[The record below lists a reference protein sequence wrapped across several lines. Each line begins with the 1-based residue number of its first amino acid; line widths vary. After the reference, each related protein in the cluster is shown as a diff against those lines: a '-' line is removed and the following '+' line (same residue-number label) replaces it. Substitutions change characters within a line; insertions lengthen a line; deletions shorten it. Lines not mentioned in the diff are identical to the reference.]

1 MRVRPKVYFT
11 KIITPQKL
19 IEMFEILKKPLKGK
33 VAVKVHSGE
42 KGNQN
47 FLRPEF
53 LKPIVDHVKG
63 TIVECNCAYP
73 GARNTTEKHIQLMKE
88 HGWSEHFKVDILDSE
103 ADITLDIPDGLLI
116 KKNFI
121 GKNTLNYDSCLL
133 ISHFKGH
140 GMGGFGG
147 ALKQLSI
154 GFGSSAGKSYQHSA
168 GKTANQSVV
177 WSNTC
182 TDKEF
187 KEAMAD
193 AALSIVR
200 FFRGNM
206 AFINMMVNISL
217 DCDCDGKAKKPIM
230 KDIGILS
237 STDPVA
243 LDKACLDLIYNSD
256 DPGKKE
262 LIERIESKLGPHIIE
277 SSVQLGVGSDDYEL
291 VNVDN
296 ISDK

>member
-1 MRVRPKVYFT
+1 MRVKPKVYFT
-11 KIITPQKL
+11 KTITPQKI

-42 KGNQN
+42 QGNQN

-53 LKPIVDHVKG
+53 LKPIVEHVKG
-63 TIVECNCAYP
+63 TIIEGNTAYP
-73 GARNTTEKHIQLMKE
+73 GARNTTEKHMKLMKE
-88 HGWSEHFKVDILDSE
+88 HGWSEIFKVDILD
-103 ADITLDIPDGLLI
+103 ATDDITLEIPDGLLI
-116 KKNFI
+116 KKNFV
-121 GKNTLNYDSCLL
+121 GKNIQKYDSCLV

-140 GMGGFGG
+140 QMGGFGG

-168 GKTANQSVV
+168 GKTANQNVV
-177 WSNTC
+177 WSNVC

-200 FFRGNM
+200 YFKGNM
-206 AFINMMVNISL
+206 AFINLMVNISI
-217 DCDCDGKAKKPIM
+217 DCDCNGKAKKPSM

-277 SSVQLGVGSDDYEL
+277 CSVLLGTGSDEYEL
-291 VNVDN
+291 INV
-296 ISDK
+296 

>member
-1 MRVRPKVYFT
+1 MQVKPKVYFT
-11 KIITPQKL
+11 KTITPQK
-19 IEMFEILKKPLKGK
+19 IIDMFEILKKPLKGK
-33 VAVKVHSGE
+33 AAVKVHSGE
-42 KGNQN
+42 QGNQN

-53 LKPIVDHVKG
+53 LKPIVEHVKG
-63 TIVECNCAYP
+63 TIVECNTAYP
-73 GARNTTEKHIQLMKE
+73 GARNTTEKHIKLMRE
-88 HGWSEHFKVDILDSE
+88 HGWSEIFKVDILDAK
-103 ADITLDIPDGLLI
+103 ADITLEIPEGKLI
-116 KKNFI
+116 KKNFV
-121 GKNTLNYDSCLL
+121 GKNINKYDSCLV

-140 GMGGFGG
+140 QMGGFGG

-154 GFGSSAGKSYQHSA
+154 GFGSTAGKSYQHSA
-168 GKTANQSVV
+168 GKTANQNVL

-187 KEAMAD
+187 KETMAD
-193 AALSIVR
+193 AAYSVVKY
-200 FFRGNM
+200 FRGNM
-206 AFINMMVNISL
+206 AFINMMVNISI
-217 DCDCDGKAKKPIM
+217 DCDCDGKAKKPCM

-277 SSVQLGVGSDDYEL
+277 SSVLLGTGSDDYEL
-291 VNVDN
+291 INV
-296 ISDK
+296 

>member
-1 MRVRPKVYFT
+1 MQVKPKVYFT
-11 KIITPQKL
+11 KTITPQK
-19 IEMFEILKKPLKGK
+19 IIDMFEILKKPLKGK

-42 KGNQN
+42 QGNQN

-53 LKPIVDHVKG
+53 LKPIVEHVKG
-63 TIVECNCAYP
+63 TIVECNTAYP
-73 GARNTTEKHIQLMKE
+73 GARNTTEKHIKLMRE
-88 HGWSEHFKVDILDSE
+88 HGWSEIFKVDILDAK
-103 ADITLDIPDGLLI
+103 ADITLEIPEGKLI
-116 KKNFI
+116 KKNFV
-121 GKNTLNYDSCLL
+121 GKNINKYDSCLV

-140 GMGGFGG
+140 QMGGFGG

-154 GFGSSAGKSYQHSA
+154 GFGSTAGKSYQHSA
-168 GKTANQSVV
+168 GKTANQNVL

-187 KEAMAD
+187 KETMAD
-193 AALSIVR
+193 AAYSVVKY
-200 FFRGNM
+200 FRGNM
-206 AFINMMVNISL
+206 AFINMMVNISI
-217 DCDCDGKAKKPIM
+217 DCDCDGKAKKPCM

-277 SSVQLGVGSDDYEL
+277 SSVLLGTGSDDYEL
-291 VNVDN
+291 INV
-296 ISDK
+296 

>member
-1 MRVRPKVYFT
+1 MQVKPKVYFT
-11 KIITPQKL
+11 KTITPQK
-19 IEMFEILKKPLKGK
+19 IIDMFEILKKPLKGK

-42 KGNQN
+42 QGNQN

-53 LKPIVDHVKG
+53 LKPIVEHVKG
-63 TIVECNCAYP
+63 TIVECNTAYP
-73 GARNTTEKHIQLMKE
+73 GARNTTEKHIKLMRE
-88 HGWSEHFKVDILDSE
+88 HGWSEIFKVDILDAE
-103 ADITLDIPDGLLI
+103 ADITLEIPEGKLI
-116 KKNFI
+116 KKNFV
-121 GKNTLNYDSCLL
+121 GKNINKYDSCLV

-140 GMGGFGG
+140 QMGGFGG

-154 GFGSSAGKSYQHSA
+154 GFGSTAGKSYQHSA
-168 GKTANQSVV
+168 GKTANQNVL

-187 KEAMAD
+187 KETMAD
-193 AALSIVR
+193 AAYSVVKY
-200 FFRGNM
+200 FRGNM
-206 AFINMMVNISL
+206 AFINMMVNISI
-217 DCDCDGKAKKPIM
+217 DCDCDGKAKKPCM

-277 SSVQLGVGSDDYEL
+277 SSVLLGTGSDDYEL
-291 VNVDN
+291 INV
-296 ISDK
+296 

>member
-1 MRVRPKVYFT
+1 MKVKPKVYFT
-11 KIITPQKL
+11 KTITPQK
-19 IEMFEILKKPLKGK
+19 IIDMYEILKKPLKGK

-47 FLRPEF
+47 FLKPEF
-53 LKPIVDHVKG
+53 LKPIVEHVKG
-63 TIVECNCAYP
+63 TIVEGNTAYP
-73 GARNTTEKHIQLMKE
+73 GARNTTEKHLKLMKE
-88 HGWSEHFKVDILDSE
+88 HGWSEIFKVDILDSE
-103 ADITLDIPDGLLI
+103 ADITLEIPEGKLI
-116 KKNFI
+116 TKNFVGRNI
-121 GKNTLNYDSCLL
+121 IKYDSCLV

-140 GMGGFGG
+140 QMGGYGG

-168 GKTANQSVV
+168 GKTTNQNIV
-177 WSNTC
+177 WSNCC

-193 AALSIVR
+193 AAYSIVKY
-200 FFRGNM
+200 FKGNM
-206 AFINMMVNISL
+206 AFINMMVNISIE
-217 DCDCDGKAKKPIM
+217 CDCNGSAKKPNM

-256 DPGKKE
+256 DPGKEE

-277 SSVQLGVGSDDYEL
+277 SSVLLGTGSSDYEL
-291 VNVDN
+291 ITV
-296 ISDK
+296 

>member
-1 MRVRPKVYFT
+1 MKVKPKVYFT
-11 KIITPQKL
+11 KTITPQK
-19 IEMFEILKKPLKGK
+19 IIDMYEILKKPLKGK

-42 KGNQN
+42 QGNQN
-47 FLRPEF
+47 FLKPEF
-53 LKPIVDHVKG
+53 LKPIVEHVKG
-63 TIVECNCAYP
+63 TVIEGNTAYP
-73 GARNTTEKHIQLMKE
+73 GARNTTEKHLKLMRE
-88 HGWSEHFKVDILDSE
+88 HGWSEIFKVDILDSE
-103 ADITLDIPDGLLI
+103 ADITLEIPEGKLI
-116 KKNFI
+116 TKNFVGRNI
-121 GKNTLNYDSCLL
+121 IRYDSCLV

-140 GMGGFGG
+140 QMGGFGG

-168 GKTANQSVV
+168 GKTTNQNIV
-177 WSNTC
+177 WSNVC

-193 AALSIVR
+193 AAYSIVKY
-200 FFRGNM
+200 FKGNM
-206 AFINMMVNISL
+206 AFINMMVNISI
-217 DCDCDGKAKKPIM
+217 DCDCDGNAKKPCM

-277 SSVQLGVGSDDYEL
+277 SSVLLGTGSSDYEL
-291 VNVDN
+291 ITV
-296 ISDK
+296 